1 MSRPPSLNLAAHL
14 ESGATR
20 LLLLALAHAV
30 PLRRADSHAFS
41 SASTERGGSHP
52 ASPPRPR
59 GDGGYGADRTARSGA
74 LPAEVAHGAGGT
86 SAVATHYPSRSDE
99 RRPRPVD
106 RLPHVSRPGL
116 RSSEPDGSQQGRH
129 A

>member
-1 MSRPPSLNLAAHL
+1 MNRAPSLNLAAHL

-30 PLRRADSHAFS
+30 PL
-41 SASTERGGSHP
+41 
-52 ASPPRPR
+52 
-59 GDGGYGADRTARSGA
+59 
-74 LPAEVAHGAGGT
+74 
-86 SAVATHYPSRSDE
+86 PSRSDE

-116 RSSEPDGSQQGRH
+116 RSSEPDGSQPGRH
-129 A
+129 RP